1 MEKER
6 GIKITNVDKD
16 TKQNGVLGGVIC
28 YGCGKSGADDKLE
41 VIDYCPCCY
50 GAGCVD
56 CKYSG
61 HQWQKVDVHKSCI

>member
-1 MEKER
+1 MTKKENIELQKR
-6 GIKITNVDKD
+6 ISNATA
-16 TKQNGVLGGVIC
+16 NGALGGVIC

-41 VIDYCPCCY
+41 VLDYCPCCY

-56 CKYSG
+56 CKNSG